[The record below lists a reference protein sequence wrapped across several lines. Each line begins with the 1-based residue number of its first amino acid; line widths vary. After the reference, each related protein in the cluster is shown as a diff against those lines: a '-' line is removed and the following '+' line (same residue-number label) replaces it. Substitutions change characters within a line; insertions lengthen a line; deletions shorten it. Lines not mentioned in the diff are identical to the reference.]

1 MLQLFFNNLDKPI
14 KTDQNNNNIGPVYSY
29 STNSIQIKLSHF
41 DLRID
46 QLSQLNSFLW
56 SNYAQLSQTGDLPG
70 KLEVRLNEYLNEQIM
85 AIKTSCFGGDEE
97 AIKAYLDKKKF
108 NSRLL
113 GLADSLERQYP
124 GKADSFRC
132 LLNVVVQGC
141 VLAYLFSP
149 CEPLDPF
156 EYELLVKKCADDVE
170 EIEGHERCLEE
181 FNSGRKL
188 RGGEFCESKRAPEEE
203 TDNGEFYFERSNQ
216 SEYFF
221 IKNELESGLAQFGS
235 YERVGRMVEELFRV
249 HVGSGQET
257 AEAKKEKG
265 KSLVEEEYR
274 IWSRSVEKFSERMM
288 ERFCSFA
295 DVVYVPLNGLALVGY
310 GVKAIYT
317 RLR

>member
-14 KTDQNNNNIGPVYSY
+14 KTDQNNNNNNTSVPVYSY
-29 STNSIQIKLSHF
+29 STSSIQIKLSHF

-70 KLEVRLNEYLNEQIM
+70 KLEARLNEYLNEQIM
-85 AIKTSCFGGDEE
+85 AIKTSCFNGDEE
-97 AIKAYLDKKKF
+97 AIKAYLEKK
-108 NSRLL
+108 
-113 GLADSLERQYP
+113 
-124 GKADSFRC
+124 
-132 LLNVVVQGC
+132 GC

-181 FNSGRKL
+181 FNSGRKF

-203 TDNGEFYFERSNQ
+203 ADNGEFYFERSNQ

-257 AEAKKEKG
+257 AAGAKKEKG
-265 KSLVEEEYR
+265 KRLVEEEYR